1 MTESKDRIKLH
12 PSWKRV
18 LVQDLQ
24 APYMAKLRKFLQS
37 EIQAGKRIYPPM
49 REVFSALDHCPLD
62 QVRVV
67 VIGQDPYHGE
77 NQAHGLSFSVKPGV
91 VPPPSLRNIFQEIQE
106 DMQISTASGQQF
118 PMNRGCLS
126 GWAAQGVLLLNSVL
140 TVVAGRSGSHQ
151 GYGWEQFTDKIVNIV
166 NEQREHVVFLLW
178 GRPAQ
183 EKGTIVDRR
192 RHYVLT
198 APHPSPLSADR
209 GFFGCRHFSKTN
221 SYLHCHGFEPIDWFR
236 VE

>member
-1 MTESKDRIKLH
+1 MTETKDRIQLH
-12 PSWKRV
+12 PSWKSV
-18 LVQDLQ
+18 LEQDLRS
-24 APYMAKLRKFLQS
+24 AYMVRLRTFLQS
-37 EIQAGKRIYPPM
+37 ELQSGKKIYPPM
-49 REVFSALDHCPLD
+49 REIFSALDHCPLD

-67 VIGQDPYHGE
+67 IIGQDPYHGE

-91 VPPPSLRNIFQEIQE
+91 RPPPSLRNIFREIEE
-106 DMQISTASGQQF
+106 DLRAATSSHRQF
-118 PMNRGCLS
+118 PVNQGCLN
-126 GWAAQGVLLLNSVL
+126 GWAQQGVLLLNSVL

-151 GYGWEQFTDKIVNIV
+151 GYSWEKFTDQVVKIV

-183 EKGTIVDRR
+183 EKGAIVDRK
-192 RHYVLT
+192 RHHVLS

-209 GFFGCRHFSKTN
+209 GFFGCRHFSQTN
-221 SYLHCHGFEPIDWFR
+221 SYLQTHGYDPIDWFK

>member
-1 MTESKDRIKLH
+1 MTETKDRIKLH
-12 PSWKRV
+12 PSWKSV
-18 LVQDLQ
+18 LAQDLR
-24 APYMAKLRKFLQS
+24 APYMARLRTFLQS
-37 EIQAGKRIYPPM
+37 ELQAGKRVYPPM
-49 REVFSALDHCPLD
+49 REVFSALDHCPLE

-91 VPPPSLRNIFQEIQE
+91 PPPPSLRNIFQEIQE
-106 DMQISTASGQQF
+106 DMQTSTSSQRQF
-118 PMNRGCLS
+118 SMNQGCLN
-126 GWAAQGVLLLNSVL
+126 GWAEQGVLLLNSVL

-151 GYGWEQFTDKIVNIV
+151 GYGWEQFTDKVVNIV
-166 NEQREHVVFLLW
+166 NEQRENVVFLLW

-183 EKGTIVDRR
+183 EKGAIVDRR
-192 RHYVLT
+192 KHYVLN
-198 APHPSPLSADR
+198 APHPSPLSAKS

-221 SYLHCHGFEPIDWFR
+221 SYLQSHGSEPIDWFQ

>member
-1 MTESKDRIKLH
+1 MTETTSRIKLH
-12 PSWKRV
+12 PSWKNV
-18 LVQDLQ
+18 LAEDLT
-24 APYMAKLRKFLQS
+24 APYMMRLRTFLQS
-37 EIQAGKRIYPPM
+37 ELRAGKRIYPPM
-49 REVFSALDHCPLD
+49 REVFNALDHCPLD
-62 QVRVV
+62 RVRVV

-91 VPPPSLRNIFQEIQE
+91 PPPPSLRNIFQEIQE
-106 DMQISTASGQQF
+106 DMHTSTSSHGQF
-118 PMNRGCLS
+118 PMGQGCLN

-166 NEQREHVVFLLW
+166 NEHRDNVVFLLW

-183 EKGTIVDRR
+183 EKGAIVDRR
-192 RHYVLT
+192 KHYVLS
-198 APHPSPLSADR
+198 APHPSPLSAER

-221 SYLHCHGFEPIDWFR
+221 SYLQSYGYEPIDWFQ

>member
-1 MTESKDRIKLH
+1 MTETKDRIKLH
-12 PSWKRV
+12 PSWKDV
-18 LVQDLQ
+18 LAQDLR
-24 APYMAKLRKFLQS
+24 APYMSRLRTFLQS
-37 EIQAGKRIYPPM
+37 ELKAGKRIYPPM

-91 VPPPSLRNIFQEIQE
+91 PPPPSLRNIFQEIQA
-106 DMQISTASGQQF
+106 DMDSSTSLQRQF
-118 PMNRGCLS
+118 SMSQGCLN
-126 GWAAQGVLLLNSVL
+126 GWAEQGVLLLNSVL

-151 GYGWEQFTDKIVNIV
+151 GYGWEQFTDKVVNTV
-166 NEQREHVVFLLW
+166 NEQRENVVFLLW

-183 EKGTIVDRR
+183 EKGAIVDRR
-192 RHYVLT
+192 KHYVLS
-198 APHPSPLSADR
+198 APHPSPLSANS

-221 SYLHCHGFEPIDWFR
+221 SYLQSHGSKPIDWFQ

>member
-1 MTESKDRIKLH
+1 MTEIKDRIKLH
-12 PSWKRV
+12 PSWKSV
-18 LVQDLQ
+18 LEQDFR
-24 APYMAKLRKFLQS
+24 APYMTRLRTFLQS
-37 EIQAGKRIYPPM
+37 ELQAGKRIYPPM
-49 REVFSALDHCPLD
+49 REVFSALDHCPLN

-77 NQAHGLSFSVKPGV
+77 DQAHGLSFSVKPGV
-91 VPPPSLRNIFQEIQE
+91 PPPPSLRNIFQEIQE
-106 DMQISTASGQQF
+106 DLRTPTSSQRQF
-118 PMNRGCLS
+118 SMSQGCLN

-166 NEQREHVVFLLW
+166 NAQRENVVFLLW

-183 EKGTIVDRR
+183 EKGAIVDRR
-192 RHYVLT
+192 KHYVLS

-221 SYLHCHGFEPIDWFR
+221 SYLQSHGSDPIDWFQ

>member
-1 MTESKDRIKLH
+1 MTETASRIRLH
-12 PSWKRV
+12 PSWKSV
-18 LVQDLQ
+18 LTEDLR
-24 APYMAKLRKFLQS
+24 APYMARLRTFLKS
-37 EIQAGKRIYPPM
+37 ELQAGKRIYPPM
-49 REVFSALDHCPLD
+49 REIFSALDYCPLD

-67 VIGQDPYHGE
+67 IIGQDPYHGE

-91 VPPPSLRNIFQEIQE
+91 RPPPSLRNIFQEIQ
-106 DMQISTASGQQF
+106 DDLHASSSSNQQF
-118 PMNRGCLS
+118 PMNRGCLKS
-126 GWAAQGVLLLNSVL
+126 WAAQGVLLLNSVL

-151 GYGWEQFTDKIVNIV
+151 GHGWEQFTDQIVKIV

-178 GRPAQ
+178 GSPAQ
-183 EKGTIVDRR
+183 RKGEIVNRN

-221 SYLHCHGFEPIDWFR
+221 SYLQSQGYEPIDWFR

>member
-1 MTESKDRIKLH
+1 MTDTKNRIKLH
-12 PSWKRV
+12 ASWKRV
-18 LVQDLQ
+18 LTEDLQ
-24 APYMAKLRKFLQS
+24 SPYMARLRTFIQS
-37 EIQAGKRIYPPM
+37 ELRSGKLIYPPM
-49 REVFSALDHCPLD
+49 RDVFSALDHCPLD

-91 VPPPSLRNIFQEIQE
+91 PLPPSLRNIFQEIQT
-106 DMQISTASGQQF
+106 DLNGSNSTHRKFTMRQ
-118 PMNRGCLS
+118 GCLN

-151 GYGWEQFTDKIVNIV
+151 GFGWEQFTDKIVNIV
-166 NEQREHVVFLLW
+166 NEQRDNVVFLLW

-183 EKGTIVDRR
+183 EKGAIVDRK
-192 RHYVLT
+192 RHCVLS

-221 SYLHCHGFEPIDWFR
+221 CYLQSHGYESIDWFQ

>member
-1 MTESKDRIKLH
+1 MTENHDRIRLH
-12 PSWKRV
+12 PSWKSV
-18 LVQDLQ
+18 LEQDLRSG
-24 APYMAKLRKFLQS
+24 YMARLRTFLLS
-37 EIQAGKRIYPPM
+37 EIHSGKKIYPPM

-67 VIGQDPYHGE
+67 IIGQDPYHGE

-91 VPPPSLRNIFQEIQE
+91 RPPPSLRNIFQEIQ
-106 DMQISTASGQQF
+106 DDVGNSLPSPRRF
-118 PMNRGCLS
+118 PMNRGCLN
-126 GWAAQGVLLLNSVL
+126 GWAKQGVLLLNSVL
-140 TVVAGRSGSHQ
+140 TVVSGRSASHQ
-151 GYGWEQFTDKIVNIV
+151 GYGWEKFTDQIVKIV

-183 EKGTIVDRR
+183 DKGAMVDREK
-192 RHYVLT
+192 HCVLT
-198 APHPSPLSADR
+198 APHPSPLSAER

-221 SYLHCHGFEPIDWFR
+221 KYLQEHGHEPVDWFV